1 MRIAIVNDK
10 ALAVE
15 ALRRVVTDA
24 DLHQVA
30 WVARDGAQAV
40 EQARLDPPDLIL
52 MDLVLPVLD
61 GVEATRRIMK
71 QSPCPILIVTA
82 TMAGNISR
90 VYEAMGH
97 GALDAV
103 VTPVLGVNGTV
114 DGSLPLAAKIANAEK
129 VLRVRDRRPAEAS
142 TAAVSLGD
150 LPRMVAIGSS
160 TGGPS
165 VLAVILAALPEN
177 LDAAVVLVQHVDAEF
192 APGLADWLSQQAKR
206 TVELA
211 AVGDVLRPGRIVL
224 AASTDHLVVRP
235 DQRLDYRRE
244 PAEAY
249 YRPSIDEFFFSAA
262 RHWPAG
268 GVACLLTGMGRDGAD
283 GLKEARRR
291 GWYTVAQN
299 EESSVVYDMP
309 KAAAAIDAAVEILP
323 PAEIAYAIECGLAA
337 RRPRD

>member
-165 VLAVILAALPEN
+165 VLAVIL
-177 LDAAVVLVQHVDAEF
+177 
-192 APGLADWLSQQAKR
+192 
-206 TVELA
+206 
-211 AVGDVLRPGRIVL
+211 
-224 AASTDHLVVRP
+224 
-235 DQRLDYRRE
+235 
-244 PAEAY
+244 
-249 YRPSIDEFFFSAA
+249 
-262 RHWPAG
+262 
-268 GVACLLTGMGRDGAD
+268 
-283 GLKEARRR
+283 
-291 GWYTVAQN
+291 
-299 EESSVVYDMP
+299 
-309 KAAAAIDAAVEILP
+309 
-323 PAEIAYAIECGLAA
+323 
-337 RRPRD
+337 